1 MNKRRQNV
9 FVIPSILVVPSSF
22 ELPSIYSNNALSKM
36 FNKERS
42 FDVSTLYEKKLKRQD
57 AVDEDGE
64 EERGDVEEEE
74 KDVVDS
80 HD

>member
-1 MNKRRQNV
+1 MNGRRQNA

-22 ELPSIYSNNALSKM
+22 DLPSIYSNNALSKM

-64 EERGDVEEEE
+64 EEKGELNQDI
-74 KDVVDS
+74 KTFS
-80 HD
+80 ASC